1 MDAPLLHSYLVQST
15 GARNFIEKLTVE
27 ELELGDSMPVLDRM
41 VLLPPKDGTLG
52 DADDL
57 DIVFDMSCAEKK
69 KLQTLFPPRP
79 SSHPPT
85 TATAAAATATPLS

>member
-1 MDAPLLHSYLVQST
+1 MCSYLVQRT

-57 DIVFDMSCAEKK
+57 DIVFDMSC
-69 KLQTLFPPRP
+69 T
-79 SSHPPT
+79 PPT
-85 TATAAAATATPLS
+85 PNPPSIIRYLAVDVFV